1 MSLHGRVLKIALG
14 TVLGGVVLLAAGSP
28 ALADRDYNSGCRDRL
43 NSDKYRLDRDAKRFG
58 ESSRQVERDREKM
71 DSDRNW
77 CRSHHADWDHKIF
90 DLGLYIK
97 K

>member
-1 MSLHGRVLKIALG
+1 
-14 TVLGGVVLLAAGSP
+14 
-28 ALADRDYNSGCRDRL
+28 
-43 NSDKYRLDRDAKRFG
+43 
-58 ESSRQVERDREKM
+58 VERDREKM